1 MGGMF
6 RLLARSLAQKI
17 CCDDSQS
24 CGLNAKSLQIPL
36 ALCSSAPTLP
46 SEHSLNASNQAM
58 NTGETLQE
66 EETAM
71 NKNIFTAVNGP
82 RAISRVCRLL
92 DSSQNRR
99 RWRRYMSFSC

>member
-1 MGGMF
+1 M
-6 RLLARSLAQKI
+6 
-17 CCDDSQS
+17 
-24 CGLNAKSLQIPL
+24 NA
-36 ALCSSAPTLP
+36 
-46 SEHSLNASNQAM
+46 
-58 NTGETLQE
+58 GETLQE
-66 EETAM
+66 EETAL